1 MELTDPWQAQ
11 NIQDITKGFETQ
23 LLYSFNLNAFA
34 QKLQF
39 GYSFIQNDIEE
50 STLLSHSIL

>member
-11 NIQDITKGFETQ
+11 NIQDHHQGFETQ

-34 QKLQF
+34 QSYNL
-39 GYSFIQNDIEE
+39 GI
-50 STLLSHSIL
+50 LLFRMI